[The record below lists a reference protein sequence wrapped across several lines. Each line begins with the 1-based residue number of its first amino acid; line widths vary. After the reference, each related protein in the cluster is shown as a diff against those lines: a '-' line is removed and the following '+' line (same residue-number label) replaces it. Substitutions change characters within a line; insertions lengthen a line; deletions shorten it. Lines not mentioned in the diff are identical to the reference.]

1 MNDTDPRGLLRTVK
15 VPFNLKAIF
24 LGALGYL
31 VLMAGGMALDEVLGD
46 VGSNQSV
53 VSGFIHQGLAHCGV
67 NVRSIPV
74 IGQEIDGII
83 NALHRAESRPLLWWE
98 MIIVGVWF
106 YAIMSI
112 FGGAICRIMA
122 LRIARDESI
131 GVVKALR
138 FAISN
143 LTSYLLVP
151 VFLGGA
157 IAFFWAC
164 NLLAGLGSSIPFAG
178 VLVFIIAFPLAI
190 LSSLLILLIAVGGLL
205 GLFMM
210 VSAISAEKNG
220 TLDAISRVFS
230 YLYSR
235 PLQFFFHYFVVF
247 VLTFII
253 VLVGVGIFPQII
265 AGSVSSGDVYQP
277 TEDGLYAGMAQA
289 MRMKL
294 PSFEGLGAHA
304 VLISAV
310 SWFFMICLYFGI
322 LGYVVAYFL
331 GGTTAIYFALRKE
344 VDGTE
349 DAEIWVEGGDE
360 EDEFGLPPA
369 APPAEAKPA
378 ESVTPP
384 AAPETPPA
392 APAAPTP
399 PPAAPEPTPPPA
411 TEPPA
416 AEEKKE

>member
-1 MNDTDPRGLLRTVK
+1 MLIT
-15 VPFNLKAIF
+15 
-24 LGALGYL
+24 
-31 VLMAGGMALDEVLGD
+31 
-46 VGSNQSV
+46 
-53 VSGFIHQGLAHCGV
+53 
-67 NVRSIPV
+67 
-74 IGQEIDGII
+74 
-83 NALHRAESRPLLWWE
+83 
-98 MIIVGVWF
+98 GVWF
-106 YAIMSI
+106 YAVLSVV
-112 FGGAICRIMA
+112 GGAICRIMA

-131 GVVKALR
+131 GVVKAVK

-143 LTSYLLVP
+143 ITSYLLVP

-178 VLVFIIAFPLAI
+178 ALVFILAFPLAI

-210 VSAISAEKNG
+210 VSAISAERNG

-253 VLVGVGIFPQII
+253 VLVGLGIFPGII
-265 AGSVSSGDVYQP
+265 AGSVSSGDVYAP
-277 TEDGLYAGMAQA
+277 TEQGLYAGMGRA
-289 MRMKL
+289 MMPAL
-294 PSFEGLGAHA
+294 PTFEGLGVHA
-304 VLISAV
+304 VLIAAV
-310 SWFFMICLYFGI
+310 SWFFTIALYFGI
-322 LGYVVAYFL
+322 LGYVAAYFL

-369 APPAEAKPA
+369 APAGEVKPPEPAAPPPA
-378 ESVTPP
+378 PVTPP
-384 AAPETPPA
+384 AAPPAPPA
-392 APAAPTP
+392 
-399 PPAAPEPTPPPA
+399 EPTPPPPA
-411 TEPPA
+411 PEPPA
-416 AEEKKE
+416 AEAGKE